1 VEGEDNGA
9 RALRQRVYE
18 VLEHGRR
25 RDLVSRAVDWV
36 MIGLVLGNVAAVI
49 AQSIPD
55 ISHRLDA
62 SLQQFDRFCVLIFAI
77 EYAAR
82 LWVAPEHP
90 LLAKLAPARARGR
103 FAATPLMLI
112 DALAFVPL
120 LMESLYAGHPLVRLT
135 RLVRFLKIAR
145 YSPALAT
152 IGRVIAAERRSLLA
166 CVVIITGVLLAAAAT
181 MLAVEGHVQPE
192 RLGDM
197 PKAMWWAAA
206 MLAKIGGAEISPL
219 TAPGRIVAAI
229 TVMLGIFCFALPV
242 AIIGR
247 GFYEEIRRRDFIV
260 TFAMVARV
268 PLFAH
273 LDVAAVAELVAILKA
288 RTVPAGT
295 VIIRK
300 GDRGDAMYFIA
311 SGVVDVSTADGHV
324 RLSEGCFFGEMA
336 LLTRERRNASV
347 TALKATDL
355 LILDADEF
363 HHLVERNPDIGL
375 RVRAVADERQAG
387 GNGGARVAGE

>member
-1 VEGEDNGA
+1 
-9 RALRQRVYE
+9 
-18 VLEHGRR
+18 
-25 RDLVSRAVDWV
+25 
-36 MIGLVLGNVAAVI
+36 M
-49 AQSIPD
+49 
-55 ISHRLDA
+55 
-62 SLQQFDRFCVLIFAI
+62 
-77 EYAAR
+77 
-82 LWVAPEHP
+82 
-90 LLAKLAPARARGR
+90 
-103 FAATPLMLI
+103 
-112 DALAFVPL
+112 
-120 LMESLYAGHPLVRLT
+120 
-135 RLVRFLKIAR
+135 
-145 YSPALAT
+145 
-152 IGRVIAAERRSLLA
+152 
-166 CVVIITGVLLAAAAT
+166 
-181 MLAVEGHVQPE
+181 
-192 RLGDM
+192 
-197 PKAMWWAAA
+197 
-206 MLAKIGGAEISPL
+206 
-219 TAPGRIVAAI
+219 
-229 TVMLGIFCFALPV
+229 

>member
-1 VEGEDNGA
+1 MEGEDNGA

-120 LMESLYAGHPLVRLT
+120 LMELLYAGHPLVRLT

-152 IGRVIAAERRSLLA
+152 IGRVIAANAARCSLASSSLLA
-166 CVVIITGVLLAAAAT
+166 CCWQRPRRCSRSKVTSSRSASAT
-181 MLAVEGHVQPE
+181 CRKRCGGPLPCSPRSAVP
-192 RLGDM
+192 R
-197 PKAMWWAAA
+197 
-206 MLAKIGGAEISPL
+206 S
-219 TAPGRIVAAI
+219 
-229 TVMLGIFCFALPV
+229 
-242 AIIGR
+242 
-247 GFYEEIRRRDFIV
+247 RR
-260 TFAMVARV
+260 
-268 PLFAH
+268 
-273 LDVAAVAELVAILKA
+273 
-288 RTVPAGT
+288 
-295 VIIRK
+295 
-300 GDRGDAMYFIA
+300 
-311 SGVVDVSTADGHV
+311 
-324 RLSEGCFFGEMA
+324 
-336 LLTRERRNASV
+336 
-347 TALKATDL
+347 
-355 LILDADEF
+355 
-363 HHLVERNPDIGL
+363 
-375 RVRAVADERQAG
+375 
-387 GNGGARVAGE
+387 